1 MNDVILQS
9 FSLEDSQT
17 SHVIL
22 YKHTAITVCG
32 HRLTLEN
39 HVFLNNLNYKLYLQL
54 SSSISGHTFTIAISC
69 IK

>member
-17 SHVIL
+17 PHVIL

-39 HVFLNNLNYKLYLQL
+39 HVFLNKNLTTN
-54 SSSISGHTFTIAISC
+54 SIYSFRVL
-69 IK
+69 